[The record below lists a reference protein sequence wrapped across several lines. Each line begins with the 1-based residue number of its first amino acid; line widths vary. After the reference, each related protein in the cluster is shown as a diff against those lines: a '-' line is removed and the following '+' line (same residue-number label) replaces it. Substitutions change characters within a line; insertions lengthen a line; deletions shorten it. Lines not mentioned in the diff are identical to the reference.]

1 MLFMKIN
8 NNYIIRIFF
17 CDVLSHCAIFGPS
30 AFECQ
35 VNLLTAVNIKTYL
48 PNFWR
53 VLVRLWVWLWLWHQP
68 FIPRNKPPVILYFA
82 YFLSSMSSV
91 LSRKFTYR
99 EMCELT
105 YSFCPEWK
113 WFLTLHLTPEKE
125 NAFEHGISR
134 CWWQLCKA
142 FNCGILYSHLCP

>member
-8 NNYIIRIFF
+8 INYIIRIFF

-53 VLVRLWVWLWLWHQP
+53 VLVRL
-68 FIPRNKPPVILYFA
+68 
-82 YFLSSMSSV
+82 
-91 LSRKFTYR
+91 
-99 EMCELT
+99 
-105 YSFCPEWK
+105 
-113 WFLTLHLTPEKE
+113 
-125 NAFEHGISR
+125 
-134 CWWQLCKA
+134 
-142 FNCGILYSHLCP
+142 